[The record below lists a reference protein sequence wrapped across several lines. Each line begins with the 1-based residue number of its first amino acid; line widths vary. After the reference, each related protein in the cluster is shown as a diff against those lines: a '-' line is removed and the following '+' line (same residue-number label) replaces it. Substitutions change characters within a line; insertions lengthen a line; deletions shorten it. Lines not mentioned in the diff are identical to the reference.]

1 MSVFRAMRALILF
14 FIISWGGR
22 NFQVVCKG
30 VKKMPEKSLQNFTL
44 PWIQRNAHRPTLQ
57 IISSFYSSVIH
68 ATILKDTEMARS
80 GLIPTEGQVWS
91 QMCLKASLN
100 LWFKLHSSEWVKYN
114 ETQGVYFGLLQ
125 NFFVFL
131 GLIHKIIK
139 KSNMVPLE
147 ALKLL
152 CSGQ

>member
-1 MSVFRAMRALILF
+1 MSAFRAMGALTPF

-30 VKKMPEKSLQNFTL
+30 VKEMPEKSLQNFTL

-57 IISSFYSSVIH
+57 IISTFYLSVIR

-80 GLIPTEGQVWS
+80 GLIPTEEQVWS
-91 QMCLKASLN
+91 QMCLKASLS
-100 LWFKLHSSEWVKYN
+100 LWLKLHSSEWVRYN
-114 ETQGVYFGLLQ
+114 ETKGVYFGLLQ
-125 NFFVFL
+125 SFFVFL

-147 ALKLL
+147 ALKPL